1 MVRIALEKRNDYTL
15 TNTYTFSSDYGDANL
30 AGKTIT
36 WENDNA
42 GKVIPGSPQFYSPE
56 AVQGYSTNFP
66 AQIGVG
72 QTWNKN
78 LVAQEGNVVGT
89 EKLYGSGSLSKE
101 GSYLSDA
108 NQMLS
113 TALTDVRANPLS
125 GRIDEGYAEDPYLA
139 AVMSDT
145 MAAGVTGHDQ
155 EESDNGFWQMAF
167 VDTKHFSNYLAQWQR
182 NYGSFF
188 NSARGLLEY
197 VKQMSSYP
205 ISTTNDNGAETAP
218 QTRLG
223 NDYMD
228 SYWTLRVEQ
237 IVGQALANAS
247 AGYQQ
252 RTEDS
257 ECDDLYATVYA
268 IQNGKLGVTEADFV
282 EQARGAII
290 NQIRG
295 GILNER
301 DENGMP
307 KDYPFADIVTGD
319 AVYDYTNED
328 HQAVSLAAAQES
340 AVLLKNNGVLPLDDD
355 ADMVVTGQLADALFT
370 TTYAGTT
377 YAGENMGLPRWAAL
391 WPPPT
396 RTKPTCTMSPAPS
409 RSSCR

>member
-1 MVRIALEKRNDYTL
+1 
-15 TNTYTFSSDYGDANL
+15 
-30 AGKTIT
+30 
-36 WENDNA
+36 
-42 GKVIPGSPQFYSPE
+42 
-56 AVQGYSTNFP
+56 
-66 AQIGVG
+66 
-72 QTWNKN
+72 
-78 LVAQEGNVVGT
+78 
-89 EKLYGSGSLSKE
+89 
-101 GSYLSDA
+101 
-108 NQMLS
+108 
-113 TALTDVRANPLS
+113 
-125 GRIDEGYAEDPYLA
+125 
-139 AVMSDT
+139 
-145 MAAGVTGHDQ
+145 
-155 EESDNGFWQMAF
+155 MAF

-188 NSARGLLEY
+188 NSARGLLEYVTRSTYKGFSNDNFGCFMTSYGTTNYVPNGMSTLINY

-319 AVYDYTNED
+319 AVYDYTR
-328 HQAVSLAAAQES
+328 
-340 AVLLKNNGVLPLDDD
+340 PFRW
-355 ADMVVTGQLADALFT
+355 QLH
-370 TTYAGTT
+370 
-377 YAGENMGLPRWAAL
+377 R
-391 WPPPT
+391 
-396 RTKPTCTMSPAPS
+396 KAP
-409 RSSCR
+409 CC